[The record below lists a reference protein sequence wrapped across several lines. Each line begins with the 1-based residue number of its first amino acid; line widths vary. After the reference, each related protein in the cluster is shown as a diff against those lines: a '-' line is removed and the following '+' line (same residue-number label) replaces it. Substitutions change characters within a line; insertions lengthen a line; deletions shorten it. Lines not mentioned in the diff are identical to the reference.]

1 MSSLLPLPVRKLH
14 PAAKLPAYAHGPD
27 EDSGLDLCAVE
38 AVTLPAGK
46 WAAVPTGIAVEI
58 PSGYE
63 GQVRPRSGL
72 AARHGIALL
81 NAPGTIDPGYRGEI
95 KVLLINHSEED
106 FRIEAGDR
114 IAQLVIA
121 AYARVAC
128 RWEEALSESERGEGG
143 FGSTGRQGLKQGAG

>member
-1 MSSLLPLPVRKLH
+1 LPETRLPLRFLKLH

-38 AVTLPAGK
+38 AVTVPARK
-46 WAAVPTGIAVEI
+46 WAAVPTGLSVEI

-81 NAPGTIDPGYRGEI
+81 NAPGTIDPGYRGELR
-95 KVLLINHSEED
+95 VLLINHSEED
-106 FRIEAGDR
+106 FRIEPGER
-114 IAQLVIA
+114 IAQLVIG
-121 AYARVAC
+121 AYARVEC
-128 RWEEALSESERGEGG
+128 RWAENLADSRRGGGG
-143 FGSTGRQGLKQGAG
+143 FGSTGR

>member
-1 MSSLLPLPVRKLH
+1 LAGSRLDLRFQRLH
-14 PAAKLPAYAHGPD
+14 PAAKLPAYAHGPE

-38 AVTLPAGK
+38 AAVLPAGK
-46 WAAVPTGIAVEI
+46 WAAVSTGLAIEL
-58 PSGYE
+58 PPGFE

-95 KVLLINHSEED
+95 KVLLINHSSED
-106 FRIEAGDR
+106 YRVEPGER

-121 AYARVAC
+121 AYARVECA
-128 RWEEALSESERGEGG
+128 WAESLGESARGGGG
-143 FGSTGRQGLKQGAG
+143 FGSTGR